1 MDGNDPSLRQTT
13 KGFMMRKT
21 DKGLP
26 SDLFNG
32 IQLRAAK
39 KRTDV
44 NWYPPASWYNNKSD
58 VLEAIIA
65 TMKSQYGN
73 FKSDYD
79 DLFEGK

>member
-1 MDGNDPSLRQTT
+1 M
-13 KGFMMRKT
+13 
-21 DKGLP
+21 
-26 SDLFNG
+26 FNG

-44 NWYPPASWYNNKSD
+44 NWSPPASWYNNKAD

-65 TMKSQYGN
+65 TMKSRYGN

-79 DLFEGK
+79 DQFEGK

>member
-1 MDGNDPSLRQTT
+1 M
-13 KGFMMRKT
+13 
-21 DKGLP
+21 
-26 SDLFNG
+26 FNG

-65 TMKSQYGN
+65 TMKSRYGN
-73 FKSDYD
+73 FKSDYND
-79 DLFEGK
+79 QCEVK

>member
-1 MDGNDPSLRQTT
+1 M
-13 KGFMMRKT
+13 
-21 DKGLP
+21 P

-65 TMKSQYGN
+65 TMKSRDGN
-73 FKSDYD
+73 FKSDYND
-79 DLFEGK
+79 QFEGK

>member
-1 MDGNDPSLRQTT
+1 M
-13 KGFMMRKT
+13 
-21 DKGLP
+21 P

-44 NWYPPASWYNNKSD
+44 NWSPPASWYNNKSD
-58 VLEAIIA
+58 VLEAIVA

>member
-1 MDGNDPSLRQTT
+1 M
-13 KGFMMRKT
+13 
-21 DKGLP
+21 P

-44 NWYPPASWYNNKSD
+44 NWYPPASWYNKSD

-65 TMKSQYGN
+65 TMKSRYGN
-73 FKSDYD
+73 FKSDYND
-79 DLFEGK
+79 QFEGK

>member
-1 MDGNDPSLRQTT
+1 
-13 KGFMMRKT
+13 MMRKT

-32 IQLRAAK
+32 TQLRTAK

-44 NWYPPASWYNNKSD
+44 NWYPPASWYNKSD